1 MISRIPLQIINI
13 SSIGVRAAVGI
24 VIGFVAY
31 TIFGGLFSI
40 FAGKLWLMLTQQGD
54 EPLPSVVQSLWDL
67 IGIGLN
73 IVFALFCILA
83 VIAYTW
89 VGIEEINKTKS

>member
-1 MISRIPLQIINI
+1 MISRILLQIINI
-13 SSIGVRAAVGI
+13 NSIGIRAAVGI
-24 VIGFVAY
+24 VIGFVTY

-54 EPLPSVVQSLWDL
+54 KPLPSVMQSLWDL

-73 IVFALFCILA
+73 IVFAFFCILA